1 MKFVAVCIF
10 LVSSGMLFAQKAF
23 TGKLVYRV
31 EIADTSLQNMFPPS
45 TMTIYTNDTILRV
58 ETRTDALGAQV
69 LIQHMEKKKAYLL
82 IESPMGKYAIQ
93 IPEKEEEVEKKYTY
107 KKAKGKKT
115 VQGLDSKKLLVANT
129 SIKEQ
134 LEFYY
139 HKKIAAKYLPGFEDF
154 PGLLTDYYVV
164 STDGVYHH
172 QLVECTPQQVSRD
185 LFGIPS
191 DYQKI
196 TMSDFVD
203 LVTGGQEEQILER
216 K

>member
-93 IPEKEEEVEKKYTY
+93 IPEKEEEVEKR
-107 KKAKGKKT
+107 
-115 VQGLDSKKLLVANT
+115 LIEKLCYFL
-129 SIKEQ
+129 
-134 LEFYY
+134 
-139 HKKIAAKYLPGFEDF
+139 
-154 PGLLTDYYVV
+154 LLTGT
-164 STDGVYHH
+164 STCSVGSSNMA
-172 QLVECTPQQVSRD
+172 TPQLTQRYVCVGQSREKAS
-185 LFGIPS
+185 LRANLVRTAS
-191 DYQKI
+191 LEKI
-196 TMSDFVD
+196 Y
-203 LVTGGQEEQILER
+203 LVPCY
-216 K
+216 